1 MKKSAHIKWGR
12 WFRLTIC
19 VCFIIIVIFITFGVS
34 MYFFLN
40 HDIIDDSTR
49 ISRINAEK
57 TVRSLNNICSSTVS
71 TYASFFA
78 NNSFMNTFLQLEN
91 SKTLSLFEQYRL
103 RTQLSTQLLAVQE
116 QNSSIKNI
124 YLYAGYSHNLLNG
137 QRSIIPIQEIEDIPD
152 LQNISLSP
160 SDITASFWQ
169 ASGKDHS
176 EAFITYIGRMKPIN
190 QKRNYGW
197 MAISL
202 SLNHLQSEIT
212 ALNDMQSSYHMLLS
226 SSGNPL
232 IHTGNPAELKLSD
245 YEDLYRECNQN
256 KENGTFLHNSQKYG
270 DMIVSF
276 YPLDYG
282 GFVYLSFTP
291 VSSVIE
297 SVDQT
302 KMFFIL
308 MCLIVLVII
317 EFSIFFFIYIV
328 YKPIFSLLH
337 EMKKF
342 EKGDFSSRLYHGKN
356 DEIKYIYDHYN
367 HMVENIAQLIQDRYE
382 QITLKQ
388 QAEIKILQNQIN
400 QHFLY
405 NTLESIHWLCLKN
418 EPQSAANFTMKL
430 SMFYR
435 LFLSNGLEMIAV
447 RDVVSMLQNYCDIVQ
462 LRHGSKFSVDISC
475 DEKIMDAMVCKYIFQ
490 PIVENAILHG
500 VEQRVDGGTI
510 SIQFQQFRNRILF
523 SVEDNGPGIPE
534 EILMKL
540 NQRPEDSIKI
550 EQNNFALQCIKYQMK
565 LIYHDDYSFN
575 IESEINQGT
584 IVTIDIPKL

>member
-1 MKKSAHIKWGR
+1 MNNSAYIKWGR

-19 VCFIIIVIFITFGVS
+19 VCFIIIAIFITFGVS

-40 HDIIDDSTR
+40 HDIIEDNTR
-49 ISRINAEK
+49 LSRVNAQK
-57 TVRSLNNICSSTVS
+57 TVRSLNNICSNTIS

-103 RTQLSTQLLAVQE
+103 RTQLSAQILAAQE
-116 QNSSIKNI
+116 QNPSIQNI

-137 QRSIIPIQEIEDIPD
+137 QRSTIPIQEIEDIPE

-169 ASGKDHS
+169 VSGDGCS
-176 EAFITYIGRMKPIN
+176 ETLITYVGRMKPIN

-197 MAISL
+197 MAVSL
-202 SLNHLQSEIT
+202 SPDHLLSEIT
-212 ALNDMQSSYHMLLS
+212 ALNDTQNSYHLLLS
-226 SSGNPL
+226 VRGDPL
-232 IHTGNPAELKLSD
+232 INTGNPADLNLPD
-245 YEDLYRECNQN
+245 YENLYWECSQK
-256 KENGTFLHNSQKYG
+256 KENGTFIHKSQEYG
-270 DMIVSF
+270 DMIVSL
-276 YPLDYG
+276 YPLEDG
-282 GFVYLSFTP
+282 GLVYLSFTP

-297 SVDQT
+297 SVDRT

-308 MCLIVLVII
+308 MCFIVLVII
-317 EFSIFFFIYIV
+317 ECSIFFFIYIA
-328 YKPIFSLLH
+328 YKPIFALLH

-342 EKGDFSSRLYHGKN
+342 EKGDFSSRLHHGKN

-367 HMVENIAQLIQDRYE
+367 HMVKNIAQLIQDRYE
-382 QITLKQ
+382 QTTLKQ

-435 LFLSNGLEMIAV
+435 LFLSNGSEMICI
-447 RDVVSMLQNYCDIVQ
+447 RDVVNMLQNYCDIVQ
-462 LRHGSKFSVDISC
+462 LRHGSKFSISISC
-475 DEKIMDAMVCKYIFQ
+475 DEKILDSMVCKYIFQ

-500 VEQRVDGGTI
+500 VEQRVDGGKI

-523 SVEDNGPGIPE
+523 FVEDNGPGIPE
-534 EILMKL
+534 DVLMKL

-584 IVTIDIPKL
+584 IVIIDIPKL